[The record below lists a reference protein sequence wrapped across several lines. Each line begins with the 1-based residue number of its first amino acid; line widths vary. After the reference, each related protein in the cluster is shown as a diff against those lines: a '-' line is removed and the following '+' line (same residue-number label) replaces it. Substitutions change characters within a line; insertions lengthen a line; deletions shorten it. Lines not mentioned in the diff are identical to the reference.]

1 MKILV
6 IGGGGREHAICWAL
20 AKSKRVT
27 RVYCAPGNA
36 GTAEVAQNVD
46 IKTSDTA
53 ELIAFAKNVGI
64 DLSICPMDD
73 PLVAGIVDDFIDAGL
88 LIFGPT
94 KAAAEIEGSKVY
106 SKDFMRRYNIP
117 TAEYDAFDKFSDA
130 LAYCATAKFPL
141 VVKVDGLA
149 AGKGVI
155 ICQNMEAAER
165 ALLDIFENKRFGA
178 AGQQVIVEEYLDGVE
193 CSVLAFCDG
202 QTLMPMPGA
211 KDHKAAYDLDMGPNT
226 GGMGVI
232 TPNPYYNE
240 ETAAECME
248 KIFLPTV
255 EGLRKDGREFVGVL
269 FFGLMLT
276 ANGPK
281 ALEYNC
287 RPGDPETQALL
298 PLLETDL
305 VDIIMACLDRNLDNM
320 EIIWKNNAICCV
332 MTASGGYPG
341 DYAVGHPI
349 AGLDKIGKDALI
361 FHSGTKRDG
370 DKVVTAGGRVLC
382 VLAQAENL
390 EAARVAAYESLKK
403 VSFQDMHYR
412 KDIGDLGAS
421 VSN

>member
-27 RVYCAPGNA
+27 RIYCAPGNA
-36 GTAEVAQNVD
+36 GTAQVAQNVD
-46 IKTSDTA
+46 IKTSDTE

-73 PLVAGIVDDFIDAGL
+73 PLVAGIVDDFMASGL

-117 TAEYDAFDKFSDA
+117 TAEYGTFDNFNDA
-130 LAYCATAKFPL
+130 LAHCATARFPL
-141 VVKVDGLA
+141 VVKIDGLA
-149 AGKGVI
+149 QGKGVI

-165 ALLDIFENKRFGA
+165 ALDDIFKSKRFGA
-178 AGQQVIVEEYLDGVE
+178 AGNQVIVEEYLDGVE

-202 QTLMPMPGA
+202 KTVAPMPGA
-211 KDHKAAYDLDMGPNT
+211 KDHKAAYDHDMGPNT
-226 GGMGVI
+226 GGMGAI
-232 TPNPYYNE
+232 TPNPHYKE
-240 ETAAECME
+240 EIAKECME
-248 KIFLPTV
+248 KIFLPTM

-276 ANGPK
+276 EDGPK
-281 ALEYNC
+281 LLEYNC
-287 RPGDPETQALL
+287 RPGDPEAQALL

-332 MTASGGYPG
+332 MTASGGYPE
-341 DYAVGHPI
+341 DYEVGHPI
-349 AGLDKIGKDALI
+349 FGLDKVGKDTLI
-361 FHSGTKRDG
+361 FHSGTKKDG
-370 DKVVTAGGRVLC
+370 DKIVTAGGRVLC
-382 VLAQAENL
+382 VLASADSL
-390 EAARVAAYESLKK
+390 EAARADAYDSVKK
-403 VSFQDMHYR
+403 IQFDNMHYR
-412 KDIGDLGAS
+412 KDIGDLGATIL
-421 VSN
+421 N

>member
-1 MKILV
+1 MRILV

-36 GTAEVAQNVD
+36 GTAQVAQNVD
-46 IKTSDTA
+46 IGSTDTA
-53 ELIAFAKNVGI
+53 ELIAFAKNVGA
-64 DLSICPMDD
+64 DMTICPMEE
-73 PLVAGIVDDFIDAGL
+73 PLVAGIVDDFTAAGL

-117 TAEYDAFDKFSDA
+117 TAEYGAFDSFRSA
-130 LAYCATAKFPL
+130 MAHCAAAKFPL

-155 ICQNMEAAER
+155 ICQNMEAAEK
-165 ALLDIFENKRFGA
+165 ALLDIFENKKFGA
-178 AGQQVIVEEYLDGVE
+178 AGDSVVIEEYLDGVE

-202 QTLMPMPGA
+202 KTLVPMPGA
-211 KDHKAAYDLDMGPNT
+211 KDHKAAYDKDMGPNT
-226 GGMGVI
+226 GGMGVV

-240 ETAAECME
+240 ETSKECME
-248 KIFLPTV
+248 KIFLPTM

-276 ANGPK
+276 AEGPK
-281 ALEYNC
+281 LLEYNC
-287 RPGDPETQALL
+287 RPGDPEIQALL

-305 VDIIMACLDRNLDNM
+305 VNIILACLDRNLDNM

-332 MTASGGYPG
+332 MAASEGYPG
-341 DYAVGHPI
+341 EYSTGYPI
-349 AGLDKIGKDALI
+349 WGLDDIGKDVLI
-361 FHSGTKRDG
+361 FHSGTKKVE
-370 DKVVTAGGRVLC
+370 DKIVTAGGRVFC
-382 VLAQAENL
+382 VTASADNL
-390 EAARVAAYESLKK
+390 EAARAAAYDSLKN
-403 VSFQDMHYR
+403 MHFSGMRYR
-412 KDIGDLGAS
+412 ADIGDLGAA
-421 VSN
+421 VIN